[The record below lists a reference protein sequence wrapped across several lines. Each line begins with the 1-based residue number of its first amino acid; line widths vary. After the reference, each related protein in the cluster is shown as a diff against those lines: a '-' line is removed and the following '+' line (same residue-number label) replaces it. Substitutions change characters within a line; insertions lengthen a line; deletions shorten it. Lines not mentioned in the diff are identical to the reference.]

1 MSRTKTPLAWLGGLT
16 AEAFMRRHWQKKP
29 LFVKG
34 AFPDWRSNP
43 PPVTAQEVL
52 SLAKSSPLPARLVR
66 PDRSLLHA
74 PLRARDFPSRK
85 TPGWTVLVQQINTA
99 LESADQFLGHFRFLP
114 EARLDDLM
122 ISYASDTGGI
132 GAHVDSYD
140 VFLIQAE
147 GQRQWEIACQFDPS
161 LRPNEELKIL
171 SRFKAEQKWLCE
183 PGDLLYLPPG
193 VAHRGIA
200 KGNDCLTY
208 SVGFRSA
215 NPWDIADE
223 GFALRQELQ
232 PEATSQSAKPD
243 PWLQA
248 TDDPSRVPDRLMSA
262 LVAQAMAELPSRSEL
277 EQACLIKLS
286 EPHPMAMLEA
296 VPDLSL
302 KSFATW
308 LGKQSPLAMQPGA
321 RLIRW
326 GNWLAANGET
336 LLLEPGLAKSHEL
349 DGLLKTL
356 CTERKLGKTSCIS
369 ANRNSAVQEVLY
381 WLYLQATF
389 RV

>member
-1 MSRTKTPLAWLGGLT
+1 
-16 AEAFMRRHWQKKP
+16 
-29 LFVKG
+29 
-34 AFPDWRSNP
+34 
-43 PPVTAQEVL
+43 
-52 SLAKSSPLPARLVR
+52 
-66 PDRSLLHA
+66 
-74 PLRARDFPSRK
+74 
-85 TPGWTVLVQQINTA
+85 
-99 LESADQFLGHFRFLP
+99 
-114 EARLDDLM
+114 
-122 ISYASDTGGI
+122 
-132 GAHVDSYD
+132 
-140 VFLIQAE
+140 
-147 GQRQWEIACQFDPS
+147 
-161 LRPNEELKIL
+161 
-171 SRFKAEQKWLCE
+171 
-183 PGDLLYLPPG
+183 
-193 VAHRGIA
+193 
-200 KGNDCLTY
+200 
-208 SVGFRSA
+208 VGFRSA

-248 TDDPSRVPDRLMSA
+248 TDDPSQVPDRLMNA
-262 LVAQAMAELPSRSEL
+262 LIAQAMAELPSRTEL
-277 EQACLIKLS
+277 AHACLIKLS
-286 EPHPMAMLEA
+286 EPHPMAMLES

-308 LGKQSPLAMQPGA
+308 LGKQNPLAMQPGA

-326 GNWLAANGET
+326 GDWLAANGEA
-336 LLLEPGLAKSHEL
+336 LRLEPGLAKSHEL